1 MPPVRTVTAI
11 KPMKTERT
19 HEENQE
25 RAYIA
30 ASRRSDRSLEARV
43 ESARRASEIHKRR
56 TGRSLRVT
64 EQDVINEE
72 MYEEEDDDLPMQY
85 RRLTA
90 HLYSAN
96 VDFSNR
102 LKAHI
107 AGQAGMRDA
116 FGAALYGHTPNGQ
129 FMNPS
134 MMQMPSPQANFS
146 HFMMPPQ
153 QSQML
158 APSPGACHSPYP
170 MPHTG
175 MQQGSRLDQHNRSPS
190 ATAPQEPP
198 TYQQQQQRSPSQG
211 DSGTH
216 ELGKQEDRPMSLPL
230 QNMTPQTSQS
240 QYAFGQS
247 PVMSRAGSNSSAT
260 TPLGFTQHPSPQ
272 QQKRAPTSPHQAYQY
287 SSVNPRFNQQQDCSP
302 LSLSL
307 PLETQQI
314 LHPNPAMAMAS
325 PQDMKTQRPTYSYN
339 PNGKPRHSPTSTR
352 SSLTSSSGLN
362 ATLAPTPLDTNLI
375 AHAFM
380 QASPASAVTD
390 NLATPSDMQD
400 FGMSFHDHDFLA
412 FKSDASNHNFSGQ
425 TTPFNDDMFNN
436 FTNDEY
442 FDTAFLDSAP
452 AIVP

>member
-1 MPPVRTVTAI
+1 MPPVRTLSAI

-116 FGAALYGHTPNGQ
+116 FGAALYGQTPHGQ

-153 QSQML
+153 QPQTSDT
-158 APSPGACHSPYP
+158 SPNARHSPYP

-175 MQQGSRLDQHNRSPS
+175 LQQVSCLNQHNRSAS
-190 ATAPQEPP
+190 ATAPQEAPM
-198 TYQQQQQRSPSQG
+198 YQQQQQRPPSQG
-211 DSGTH
+211 DSVKH
-216 ELGKQEDRPMSLPL
+216 ELVKQEDRPMSLPVL
-230 QNMTPQTSQS
+230 NMMPQTPQS

-247 PVMSRAGSNSSAT
+247 PVISRAGSNSSAA
-260 TPLGFTQHPSPQ
+260 TPIGFTQHSSPQ
-272 QQKRAPTSPHQAYQY
+272 RQQQAPTPPQQAYQY
-287 SSVNPRFNQQQDCSP
+287 SVNPKFNQQQDCSP

-314 LHPNPAMAMAS
+314 LHPNPTMAMAS
-325 PQDMKTQRPTYSYN
+325 QQDMKTQRPTYSYN
-339 PNGKPRHSPTSTR
+339 LNGKPRYSPTSTR

-362 ATLAPTPLDTNLI
+362 STLAPTSLDTDLNSND
-375 AHAFM
+375 FM
-380 QASPASAVTD
+380 QVSPASAVIE
-390 NLATPSDMQD
+390 NLATPNDMQD

-436 FTNDEY
+436 FTNDDY
-442 FDTAFLDSAP
+442 FDTAFLDSAT
-452 AIVP
+452 AIIP